1 LLGFILTEI
10 ISRIPMN
17 VNSIVSLKY
26 LPFNKEPLF
35 YVVAFVFGLIATGI
49 AGYLP
54 ARKAAKIDPVDIIRG
69 K

>member
-1 LLGFILTEI
+1 
-10 ISRIPMN
+10 MN